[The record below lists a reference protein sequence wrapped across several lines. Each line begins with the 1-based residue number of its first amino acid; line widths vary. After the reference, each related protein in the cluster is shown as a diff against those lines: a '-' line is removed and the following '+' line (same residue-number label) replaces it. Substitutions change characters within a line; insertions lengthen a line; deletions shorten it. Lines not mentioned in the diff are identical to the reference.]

1 MLLSGRA
8 DSKDQEWVRRVLTR
22 LRRVPR
28 RRLLLGVLG
37 IAILGAGLVV
47 ALGARPTA
55 RATFP
60 VGLEQGYAG
69 TTYAFDGVVCV
80 QSQVASATVDGV
92 RIRQAAG
99 STTRLVRPSG
109 GPPTLG
115 FPVDPSGSAP
125 AEGYRIPVGDE
136 DCGLRL
142 LVTPDRTGDL
152 RAGEVELTL
161 RYGPGG
167 LLRSTV
173 TLSPPLTLDVTQT
186 GKDPRGTGT

>member
-1 MLLSGRA
+1 M
-8 DSKDQEWVRRVLTR
+8 LTR

-37 IAILGAGLVV
+37 IAILGAVLVV
-47 ALGARPTA
+47 ALGARATA

-60 VGLEQGYAG
+60 VGVEQAYAS

-80 QSQVASATVDGV
+80 QSQVTSATVDGV

-99 STTRLVRPSG
+99 STTRLVRPAG
-109 GPPTLG
+109 GPPVLG
-115 FPVDPSGSAP
+115 FPVDPAAGAP
-125 AEGYRIPVGDE
+125 AKGYRIPAGAE

-142 LVTPDRTGDL
+142 LVTPDRNGQL

-167 LLRSTV
+167 LLRRTV
-173 TLSPPLTLDVTQT
+173 NLAPPVTLDVTQS
-186 GKDPRGTGT
+186 GKDPRGDQA